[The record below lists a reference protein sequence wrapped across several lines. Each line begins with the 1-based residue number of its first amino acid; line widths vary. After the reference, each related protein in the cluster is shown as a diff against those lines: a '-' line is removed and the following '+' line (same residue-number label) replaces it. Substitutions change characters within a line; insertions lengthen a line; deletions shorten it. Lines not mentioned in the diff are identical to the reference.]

1 MGFRLEGMQPN
12 KIAITA
18 APIAPVLAER
28 WSPRSF
34 NREYLLSQN
43 EALSILE
50 AGRWAPSSNNG
61 QPWRFAFVSR
71 NDELHAELCEK
82 GLTGFNQAWAPD
94 ASALIVVTVQ
104 KTLPDGRENTGRKY
118 DAGLAAAL
126 MVVQA
131 QELGLHTH
139 HIGGIVHAEL
149 HSLLKLDEN
158 QEVLVIIAVGKLAP
172 AEQLEGPA
180 YDREVAPRV
189 RLTLDEVM
197 LYGKP

>member
-1 MGFRLEGMQPN
+1 MQPN

-34 NREYLLSQN
+34 NREYLLTQQ

-50 AGRWAPSSNNG
+50 AGRWALSANNL
-61 QPWRFAFVSR
+61 QPWRFAFISR
-71 NDELHAELCEK
+71 NDEMHAELCEK

-94 ASALIVVTVQ
+94 ASALIVLAVQ
-104 KTLPDGRENTGRKY
+104 KTLPDGKEITGRKY
-118 DAGLAAAL
+118 DAGLAASL

-139 HIGGIVHAEL
+139 HIGGIVREEIE
-149 HSLLKLDEN
+149 SLLKLDDN
-158 QEVLVIIAVGKLAP
+158 HEVLVVIAVGKVAP

-180 YDREVAPRV
+180 YEREIAPRV
-189 RLTLDEVM
+189 RLSLDEIM

>member
-1 MGFRLEGMQPN
+1 MQPN

-34 NREYLLSQN
+34 NREYLLTQQ

-50 AGRWAPSSNNG
+50 AGRWAPSANNL
-61 QPWRFAFVSR
+61 QPWRFAFISR
-71 NDELHAELCEK
+71 NDDLHAELCEK

-94 ASALIVVTVQ
+94 ASALIVMAVQ
-104 KTLPDGRENTGRKY
+104 KTLPDGKEITGRKY
-118 DAGLAAAL
+118 DAGLAASL

-139 HIGGIVHAEL
+139 HIGGIVREEIE
-149 HSLLKLDEN
+149 SLLKLDDN
-158 QEVLVIIAVGKLAP
+158 HEVLVVIAVGKVAP

-180 YDREVAPRV
+180 YEREIAPRV
-189 RLTLDEVM
+189 RLSLDEIM

>member
-1 MGFRLEGMQPN
+1 MQPN

-34 NREYLLSQN
+34 KKDYLLTQH

-50 AGRWAPSSNNG
+50 AGRWAPSSNNL
-61 QPWRFAFVSR
+61 QPWRFAYISKT
-71 NDELHAELCEK
+71 DELHGAICEK
-82 GLTGFNQAWAPD
+82 GLTGFNQSWAPN
-94 ASALIVVTVQ
+94 ASALIVVAVQ
-104 KTLPDGRENTGRKY
+104 VNTADGKENTGRKY
-118 DAGLAAAL
+118 DAGLAASM

-139 HIGGIVHAEL
+139 HIGGLVREEILE
-149 HSLLKLDEN
+149 LLKLDSNYEILT
-158 QEVLVIIAVGKLAP
+158 VIAVGKVAP
-172 AEQLEGPA
+172 AEELEGA
-180 YDREVAPRV
+180 AFEREVAPRV
-189 RLTLDEVM
+189 RLELDEIM

>member
-1 MGFRLEGMQPN
+1 MQPN

-34 NREYLLSQN
+34 NREYLLTQQ

-50 AGRWAPSSNNG
+50 AGRWAPSANNL
-61 QPWRFAFVSR
+61 QPWRFAFISR
-71 NDELHAELCEK
+71 DNEMHAELCEK

-94 ASALIVVTVQ
+94 ASALIVLAVQ
-104 KTLPDGRENTGRKY
+104 KTLPDGKEITGRKY
-118 DAGLAAAL
+118 DAGLAASL

-131 QELGLHTH
+131 QDLGLHTH
-139 HIGGIVHAEL
+139 HIGGIVREEIE
-149 HSLLKLDEN
+149 SLLKLDDN
-158 QEVLVIIAVGKLAP
+158 HEVLVVIAVGKVAP

-180 YDREVAPRV
+180 YEREIAPRV
-189 RLTLDEVM
+189 RLSLDEIM

>member
-1 MGFRLEGMQPN
+1 MQPN

-34 NREYLLSQN
+34 NKDYLLTQH

-50 AGRWAPSSNNG
+50 AGRWAPSANNL
-61 QPWRFAFVSR
+61 QPWRFAYISKT
-71 NDELHAELCEK
+71 DDLHQAICEK
-82 GLTGFNQAWAPD
+82 GLTGFNQSWAPN
-94 ASALIVVTVQ
+94 ASALIVIAVKINTA
-104 KTLPDGRENTGRKY
+104 DGKENTGRKY
-118 DAGLAAAL
+118 DAGLAASM

-139 HIGGIVHAEL
+139 HIGGLVREEIIE
-149 HSLLKLDEN
+149 LLKLDESY
-158 QEVLVIIAVGKLAP
+158 EVLTVIAVGKVAP
-172 AEQLEGPA
+172 AEELEGPA
-180 YDREVAPRV
+180 FEREVAPRV
-189 RLTLDEVM
+189 RLELDEIM

>member
-1 MGFRLEGMQPN
+1 MQPN

-34 NREYLLSQN
+34 NKDYLLTQH

-50 AGRWAPSSNNG
+50 AGRWAPSSNNL
-61 QPWRFAFVSR
+61 QPWRFAYISKT
-71 NDELHAELCEK
+71 DELHGAICEK
-82 GLTGFNQAWAPD
+82 GLTGFNQSWAPN
-94 ASALIVVTVQ
+94 ASALIVVAVQ
-104 KTLPDGRENTGRKY
+104 VNTADGKENTGRKY
-118 DAGLAAAL
+118 DAGLAASM

-139 HIGGIVHAEL
+139 HIGGLVREEILE
-149 HSLLKLDEN
+149 LLKLDSNYEILT
-158 QEVLVIIAVGKLAP
+158 VIAVGKVAP
-172 AEQLEGPA
+172 AEELEGPA
-180 YDREVAPRV
+180 FEREVAPRF
-189 RLTLDEVM
+189 RLELDEIM

>member
-1 MGFRLEGMQPN
+1 MQPN

-34 NREYLLSQN
+34 DREYPLTQD

-50 AGRWAPSSNNG
+50 AGRWAPSANNL

-71 NDELHAELCEK
+71 GDKLHAPLSEK
-82 GLTGFNQAWAPD
+82 GLTGFNQAWAPA
-94 ASALIVVTVQ
+94 ASALIVIAVKTVT
-104 KTLPDGRENTGRKY
+104 PDGNENTGRKY

-139 HIGGIVHAEL
+139 HIGGLVRDEIMA
-149 HSLLKLDEN
+149 LLELDETF
-158 QEVLVIIAVGKLAP
+158 EVLTVLAVGKVAP

-180 YDREVAPRV
+180 YEREIAPRV
-189 RLTLDEVM
+189 RLELDEIM

>member
-1 MGFRLEGMQPN
+1 MQPN

-34 NREYLLSQN
+34 NRDYLLTQD

-50 AGRWAPSSNNG
+50 AGRWAPSANNL
-61 QPWRFAFVSR
+61 QPWRFAFISR
-71 NDELHAELCEK
+71 NDDLHKELCEK
-82 GLTGFNQAWAPD
+82 GLTGFNQSWAPD
-94 ASALIVVTVQ
+94 ASALIVIAVI
-104 KTLPDGRENTGRKY
+104 KTLPDGKEITGRKY
-118 DAGLAAAL
+118 DAGLAASQ

-139 HIGGIVHAEL
+139 HIGGIVHSEI
-149 HSLLKLDEN
+149 HSLLNLDDN
-158 QEVLVIIAVGKLAP
+158 TEVLVAIAVGKVAP

-180 YDREVAPRV
+180 FEREVAPRV
-189 RLTLDEVM
+189 RHTLDEVM

>member
-1 MGFRLEGMQPN
+1 MQPN

-34 NREYLLSQN
+34 NREYLLTQH

-50 AGRWAPSSNNG
+50 AGRWAPSSNNL
-61 QPWRFAFVSR
+61 QPWRFAYISKT
-71 NDELHAELCEK
+71 DELHPAICEK
-82 GLTGFNQAWAPD
+82 GLTGFNQSWAPN
-94 ASALIVVTVQ
+94 ASALIVVAVQ
-104 KTLPDGRENTGRKY
+104 INAADGKENTGRKY

-139 HIGGIVHAEL
+139 HIGGLVREEILE
-149 HSLLKLDEN
+149 LLKLDSNYEILT
-158 QEVLVIIAVGKLAP
+158 VIAVGKIAP
-172 AEQLEGPA
+172 AEELEGPA
-180 YDREVAPRV
+180 FEREVAPRV
-189 RLTLDEVM
+189 RLELDEIM

>member
-1 MGFRLEGMQPN
+1 MQPN

-34 NREYLLSQN
+34 NREYLLTQQ

-50 AGRWAPSSNNG
+50 AGRWAPSANNL
-61 QPWRFAFVSR
+61 QPWRFAFISR
-71 NDELHAELCEK
+71 NDDLHAELCEK

-94 ASALIVVTVQ
+94 ASALIVMAVQ
-104 KTLPDGRENTGRKY
+104 KSLPDGKEITGRKY
-118 DAGLAAAL
+118 DAGLAASL

-139 HIGGIVHAEL
+139 HIGGIVREEIE
-149 HSLLKLDEN
+149 SLLKLDDN
-158 QEVLVIIAVGKLAP
+158 HEVLVVIAVGKVAP

-180 YDREVAPRV
+180 YEREIAPRV
-189 RLTLDEVM
+189 RLSLDEIM

>member
-1 MGFRLEGMQPN
+1 MQPN

-34 NREYLLSQN
+34 NREYLLTQQ
-43 EALSILE
+43 EALSVLE
-50 AGRWAPSSNNG
+50 AGRWAPSANNL
-61 QPWRFAFVSR
+61 QPWRFAFISR
-71 NDELHAELCEK
+71 NDDLHAELCEK

-94 ASALIVVTVQ
+94 ASALIVLAVQ
-104 KTLPDGRENTGRKY
+104 KALPDGKEITGRKY
-118 DAGLAAAL
+118 DAGLAASL

-139 HIGGIVHAEL
+139 HIGGIVKEEIE
-149 HSLLKLDEN
+149 SLLKLDDN
-158 QEVLVIIAVGKLAP
+158 HEVLVVIAVGKVAP

-180 YDREVAPRV
+180 YEREIAPRV
-189 RLTLDEVM
+189 RLSLDEII

>member
-1 MGFRLEGMQPN
+1 MQPN

-34 NREYLLSQN
+34 NREYLLTQQ

-50 AGRWAPSSNNG
+50 AGRWAPSANNL
-61 QPWRFAFVSR
+61 QPWRFAFISR

-94 ASALIVVTVQ
+94 ASALIVVAVQ
-104 KTLPDGRENTGRKY
+104 KSLPDGKEITGRKY
-118 DAGLAAAL
+118 DAGLAASL

-139 HIGGIVHAEL
+139 HIGGIVKEEIE
-149 HSLLKLDEN
+149 SLLKLDDN
-158 QEVLVIIAVGKLAP
+158 HEVLVVIAVGKVAP

-180 YDREVAPRV
+180 YEREVAPRV
-189 RLTLDEVM
+189 RLSLDEIM

>member
-1 MGFRLEGMQPN
+1 MQPN

-34 NREYLLSQN
+34 NREYLLTQQ

-50 AGRWAPSSNNG
+50 AGRWAPSANNL
-61 QPWRFAFVSR
+61 QPWRFAFISR
-71 NDELHAELCEK
+71 NDDLHAELCEK

-94 ASALIVVTVQ
+94 ASALIVLAVQ
-104 KTLPDGRENTGRKY
+104 KALPDGKEITGRKY
-118 DAGLAAAL
+118 DAGLAASL

-139 HIGGIVHAEL
+139 HIGGIVREEIE
-149 HSLLKLDEN
+149 SLLKLDDN
-158 QEVLVIIAVGKLAP
+158 HEVLVVIAVGKVAP

-180 YDREVAPRV
+180 YEREIAPRV
-189 RLTLDEVM
+189 RLSLDEIM
-197 LYGKP
+197 LHGKP

>member
-1 MGFRLEGMQPN
+1 MQPN

-34 NREYLLSQN
+34 NKDHLLTQH

-50 AGRWAPSSNNG
+50 AGRWAPSANNL
-61 QPWRFAFVSR
+61 QPWRFAYISKT
-71 NDELHAELCEK
+71 DELHGAICEK
-82 GLTGFNQAWAPD
+82 GLTGFNQSWAPN
-94 ASALIVVTVQ
+94 ASALIVVAVQ
-104 KTLPDGRENTGRKY
+104 VNTADGKENTGRKY

-139 HIGGIVHAEL
+139 HIGGLVREEIIN
-149 HSLLKLDEN
+149 LLKLDSNYEILT
-158 QEVLVIIAVGKLAP
+158 VIAVGKVAP
-172 AEQLEGPA
+172 AEELEGPA
-180 YDREVAPRV
+180 FEREVAPRV
-189 RLTLDEVM
+189 RLELDEIM

>member
-1 MGFRLEGMQPN
+1 MQPN

-34 NREYLLSQN
+34 NREYLLTQQ

-50 AGRWAPSSNNG
+50 AGRWAPSANNL
-61 QPWRFAFVSR
+61 QPWRFAFISR
-71 NDELHAELCEK
+71 DDELHAELCEK

-94 ASALIVVTVQ
+94 ASALIVLAVQ
-104 KTLPDGRENTGRKY
+104 KTLPDGKEITGRKY
-118 DAGLAAAL
+118 DAGLAASL

-139 HIGGIVHAEL
+139 HIGGIVREEIE
-149 HSLLKLDEN
+149 SLLKLDDN
-158 QEVLVIIAVGKLAP
+158 HEVLVVIAVGKVAP

-180 YDREVAPRV
+180 FEREIAPRV
-189 RLTLDEVM
+189 RLSLDEIM

>member
-1 MGFRLEGMQPN
+1 MQPN

-34 NREYLLSQN
+34 NRGYLLTQH

-50 AGRWAPSSNNG
+50 AGRWAPSSNNL
-61 QPWRFAFVSR
+61 QPWRFAYISKT
-71 NDELHAELCEK
+71 DELHPAICER
-82 GLTGFNQAWAPD
+82 GLTGFNQSWAPN
-94 ASALIVVTVQ
+94 ASALIVVAVQ
-104 KTLPDGRENTGRKY
+104 VNTADGKENTGRKY

-139 HIGGIVHAEL
+139 QIGGLVREEILE
-149 HSLLKLDEN
+149 LLKLDSNYEILT
-158 QEVLVIIAVGKLAP
+158 VIAVGKIAP
-172 AEQLEGPA
+172 AEELEGPA
-180 YDREVAPRV
+180 FEREVAPRV
-189 RLTLDEVM
+189 RLELDEIM

>member
-1 MGFRLEGMQPN
+1 MQPN

-34 NREYLLSQN
+34 NRDYLLTQH

-50 AGRWAPSSNNG
+50 AGRWAPSSNNL
-61 QPWRFAFVSR
+61 QPWRFAYISKT
-71 NDELHAELCEK
+71 DELHPAICEK
-82 GLTGFNQAWAPD
+82 GLTGFNQSWAPN
-94 ASALIVVTVQ
+94 ASALIVVAVQ
-104 KTLPDGRENTGRKY
+104 INTADGKENTGRKY

-139 HIGGIVHAEL
+139 HIGGLVREEILE
-149 HSLLKLDEN
+149 LLKLDSNYEILT
-158 QEVLVIIAVGKLAP
+158 VIAVGKIAP
-172 AEQLEGPA
+172 AEELEGPA
-180 YDREVAPRV
+180 FEREVAPRV
-189 RLTLDEVM
+189 RLELDEIM

>member
-1 MGFRLEGMQPN
+1 MQPN

-34 NREYLLSQN
+34 NKDYLLTQH

-50 AGRWAPSSNNG
+50 AGRWAPSSNNL
-61 QPWRFAFVSR
+61 QPWRFAYISKT
-71 NDELHAELCEK
+71 DELHGAICEK
-82 GLTGFNQAWAPD
+82 GLTGFNQSWAPN
-94 ASALIVVTVQ
+94 ASALIVVAVQ
-104 KTLPDGRENTGRKY
+104 VNTADGKENTGRKY
-118 DAGLAAAL
+118 DAGLAASM

-139 HIGGIVHAEL
+139 HIGGLIREEIL
-149 HSLLKLDEN
+149 ELLKLDSNYEILT
-158 QEVLVIIAVGKLAP
+158 VIAVGKVAP
-172 AEQLEGPA
+172 AEELEGPA
-180 YDREVAPRV
+180 FEREVAPRV
-189 RLTLDEVM
+189 RLELDELM

>member
-1 MGFRLEGMQPN
+1 MQPN

-34 NREYLLSQN
+34 NKDYLLTQH

-50 AGRWAPSSNNG
+50 AGRWAPSSNNL
-61 QPWRFAFVSR
+61 QPWRFAYISKT
-71 NDELHAELCEK
+71 DELHPAICEK
-82 GLTGFNQAWAPD
+82 GLTGFNQSWAPN
-94 ASALIVVTVQ
+94 ASALIVVAVQ
-104 KTLPDGRENTGRKY
+104 INTADGKENTGRKY

-139 HIGGIVHAEL
+139 HIGGLVREEILE
-149 HSLLKLDEN
+149 LLKLDSNYEILT
-158 QEVLVIIAVGKLAP
+158 VIAVGKIAP
-172 AEQLEGPA
+172 AEELEGPA
-180 YDREVAPRV
+180 FEREVAPRV
-189 RLTLDEVM
+189 RLKLDEIM